1 MCVSLTFQK
10 GLDGQTV
17 EVWGLYLP
25 WCGLIDL
32 LAQLQRKISR
42 SRSSGILRVLGSHL
56 HEAESSL
63 LAYKAGTE
71 GPPTSE
77 KQTTVWRKQCHTD
90 EGTSLLVFLLLVQ
103 TPDSSPDEA
112 HSVEFLTWI
121 LFPGLIV
128 RILKSVLCGDQR
140 VKVDAKNRQLTYC
153 ASHLTEVPLAHPC
166 LSHPYYLYRQE
177 RVNWQSLL

>member
-1 MCVSLTFQK
+1 MAKRLRSGDCTCRGVVSLT
-10 GLDGQTV
+10 
-17 EVWGLYLP
+17 
-25 WCGLIDL
+25 
-32 LAQLQRKISR
+32 
-42 SRSSGILRVLGSHL
+42 
-56 HEAESSL
+56 SSL
-63 LAYKAGTE
+63 NFRGRFHAAVPLGYSGYLA
-71 GPPTSE
+71 PTYMRQNPVCWHIKPELKDRPLLKSRLRS
-77 KQTTVWRKQCHTD
+77 VWRKQCHTD